1 MHTYLYT
8 ALSSL
13 LSSEELISLMKITEL
28 LPDHGDII
36 GLPHLLRDQVH
47 LPRFL
52 GFLSFTGQSIIHD
65 LSYQC
70 VDYHLFPVF

>member
-1 MHTYLYT
+1 MKTYMKMD
-8 ALSSL
+8 LSSL
-13 LSSEELISLMKITEL
+13 LPPEELISLMKITEL

-52 GFLSFTGQSIIHD
+52 GFICFIGVVHD
-65 LSYQC
+65 S
-70 VDYHLFPVF
+70 